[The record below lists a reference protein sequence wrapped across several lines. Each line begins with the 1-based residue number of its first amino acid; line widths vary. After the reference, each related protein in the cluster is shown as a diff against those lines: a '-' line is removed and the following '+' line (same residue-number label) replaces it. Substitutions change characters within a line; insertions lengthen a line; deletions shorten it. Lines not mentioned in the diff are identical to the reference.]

1 MKKLIAEAGKGGTGK
16 TTLSSL
22 LVRILARES
31 GSLLAI
37 DADPNNNLWQWL
49 GLKKTETIMD
59 IVEDMSK
66 NKDSISQGMTKD
78 RFIDLK
84 IQEAIEEQNGFDLL
98 SMGRPEGPGCYC
110 YANNLLRGLIEKI
123 AKNYETVVIDNEAG
137 MEHLSRRLIR
147 EIDFLFIVSDFSI
160 VGIRS
165 AKNISS
171 MPEKLG
177 IKIKEKMF
185 ILNKATENI
194 ERLRGEIERLGIEFA
209 GFIPY
214 DRNLEDIN
222 IKGGSIFDLDEDSEA
237 FKALKNINVIA
248 SERSERS
255 NLKSF

>member
-1 MKKLIAEAGKGGTGK
+1 MRKLIAIAGKGGTGK
-16 TTLSSL
+16 TTLSAL

-31 GSLLAI
+31 ASLLAI

-49 GLKKTETIMD
+49 GLKRAGTVMD
-59 IVEDMSK
+59 IVEDLSK
-66 NKDSISQGMTKD
+66 NKDTMPHGMTKQN
-78 RFIDLK
+78 FIDLK
-84 IQEAIEEQNGFDLL
+84 VQESIEECDRFDLL

-123 AKNYETVVIDNEAG
+123 SKSYEIVIIDNEAG
-137 MEHLSRRLIR
+137 MEHLSRRLLL
-147 EIDFLFIVSDFSI
+147 EIDLLFIISDFSV

-214 DRNLEDIN
+214 DRNLDDIN
-222 IKGGSIFDLDEDSEA
+222 IKGGSIFDMDENSQT
-237 FKALKNINVIA
+237 FKAIERIA
-248 SERSERS
+248 HGFTER
-255 NLKSF
+255 KVVK